1 MEYDPKQLEILMH
14 KVAFTLGNKLEEFI
28 PIDKDN
34 VRIYACGPTVYN
46 YAHIGNA
53 RMAVVNDL
61 LVRFLRT
68 IYPKV
73 TYVSN
78 ITDIDDKIIAAS
90 EETNVPIKEL
100 TTKFTTIYNEDMSV
114 LGVKLPDIQPKA
126 TEHINEMIE
135 LIKLLIQNNFAYEK
149 EGHVLFH
156 VPAFKDYGSL
166 SRRNRDEQIMGSRVE
181 IAPYKKDPTD
191 FVLWKPSPSPKPG
204 WESPWGFGRPGWH
217 LECSA
222 MSEKTLGL
230 PFDIHSGGADL
241 IFPHHENEI
250 AQTCAAHNNINDL
263 KSFAKYWFHNGF
275 VNVEGEKMS
284 KSLGNI
290 SLVNELIKEFKG
302 EVLRLT
308 LVSAHYR
315 QPLNWTRNIIKQN
328 STMLDRFYRN
338 LKELENIEAYKDNN
352 QIDDNVIEGLYD
364 DLNTPKVIA
373 ELNVL
378 SNQIGSADKK
388 MKAKI
393 KYNLLEVGK
402 IIGILQN
409 NPDKW
414 FGYGKSANL
423 DETTIERLI
432 KERNEARGNKNFDVA
447 DQIRDELKEKGI
459 EIEDTKKGTVWK
471 SI

>member
-1 MEYDPKQLEILMH
+1 MNKLKLH
-14 KVAFTLGNKLEEFI
+14 NTLGNKVEDFI
-28 PIDKDN
+28 PIDKNN

-78 ITDIDDKIIAAS
+78 ITDIDDKIITAS
-90 EETNVPIKEL
+90 EEKNIPIKEL
-100 TTKFTTIYNEDMSV
+100 TTKFTKIYNEDMSV
-114 LGVKLPDIQPKA
+114 LGVNLPDIQPKA

-149 EGHVLFH
+149 EGHVLFD
-156 VPAFKDYGSL
+156 VPKFKDYGSL
-166 SRRNRDEQIMGSRVE
+166 SGRNRDEQIIGSRVE
-181 IAPYKKDPTD
+181 VAPYKKDPTD

-250 AQTCAAHNNINDL
+250 AQTCAAHNKTHDL

-284 KSLGNI
+284 KSVGNI
-290 SLVNELIKEFKG
+290 RLVNELNKEFKG

-308 LVSAHYR
+308 LLSAHYR

-328 STMLDRFYRN
+328 STMLERFYRN
-338 LKELENIEAYKDNN
+338 LKDLENIDAYKDND
-352 QIDDNVIEGLYD
+352 QIDDVVIEGLYD

-373 ELNVL
+373 ALNVL

-388 MKAKI
+388 MKGKI

-409 NPDKW
+409 SPDKW
-414 FGYGKSANL
+414 LGYGKSEKL

-432 KERNEARGNKNFDVA
+432 KERNEARGNKNFEVA
-447 DQIRDELKEKGI
+447 DEIRKELKEKGI
-459 EIEDTKKGTVWK
+459 EIEDTKKGTIWK
-471 SI
+471 SV